1 MFYEMRDA
9 KRYDAGPTSS
19 SSCLGRC
26 WVLVAMCGLLITVS
40 FIGMTLWLGMNSR
53 PDVIP
58 ASAYQPPSHAAPP
71 SPNVHRPHLHYETT
85 SATTKSAFPTTDYD
99 AMPTTS
105 IKNKKG
111 RIEIVE
117 HEKIQAGKVEPT
129 TLPAAISTRVVDAKL
144 GRPHDG
150 ATGGGARIAEVK
162 LGDGVSPMEEETAA
176 ESSGVNGVKKKSE
189 VVYPNWSDLPEGK
202 IATAEDEPELQEEFR
217 PYSPYVDDLQ
227 PDAQKFNPIPAFS
240 YLKEHPVRLTGKDIR
255 PPGGTAETDEYPYF
269 YPQFEDVVQ
278 TATAP
283 DEKSS
288 TANNP
293 LFGFLRKRLQDVRD
307 WLAQSGVRKN
317 QSQWIQMVDAVNQ
330 SLYTKNATI
339 VLSKLREMYANTSD
353 VAADTPVASLIY
365 PAAAGND
372 SAASLVSFGLLAI
385 DLFLLH
391 NVQQIALNEDP
402 AAEQQML
409 NDPDVVALNSLF
421 LPPDRVKQ
429 LRSANSRVLSD
440 DRRDKRPKGFV
451 SELME
456 FVNGGLRAVLNLSR
470 AYRSSSRAAKAEG
483 KSVGD
488 GPAAVAVSGSS
499 LDCIWTLYCRNLDK
513 TAKLDGP
520 YGFLAKMNSLGLRL
534 MMGEFPVERALE
546 HLIKES
552 THGWRRLNCDR
563 LFPRCNGEKAKQVV
577 IDTALGQNPSSSDDS
592 KSS

>member
-1 MFYEMRDA
+1 MRD
-9 KRYDAGPTSS
+9 KRYDSAG

-53 PDVIP
+53 PDVP
-58 ASAYQPPSHAAPP
+58 AAAYQPPPAHVV
-71 SPNVHRPHLHYETT
+71 PNVHRHHYEMTT
-85 SATTKSAFPTTDYD
+85 VKSTFPTADYD

-117 HEKIQAGKVEPT
+117 HDKVAKIEPT
-129 TLPAAISTRVVDAKL
+129 TPITRIDAKL
-144 GRPHDG
+144 S
-150 ATGGGARIAEVK
+150 
-162 LGDGVSPMEEETAA
+162 DGVSPMEDTI
-176 ESSGVNGVKKKSE
+176 ESSRINGIRKKSE
-189 VVYPNWSDLPEGK
+189 VVYPNWSDLEGK
-202 IATAEDEPELQEEFR
+202 TEDELESPQEFQ
-217 PYSPYVDDLQ
+217 PYYVSEQ
-227 PDAQKFNPIPAFS
+227 PDTQKFNPIPAFS
-240 YLKEHPVRLTGKDIR
+240 YLKEHPIRLSGKDIR
-255 PPGGTAETDEYPYF
+255 PPGTSESEEYPYF
-269 YPQFEDVVQ
+269 YPQFEDI
-278 TATAP
+278 TP
-283 DEKSS
+283 DDK
-288 TANNP
+288 TGNP
-293 LFGFLRKRLQDVRD
+293 VFTFLRKRLQDVRD
-307 WLAQSGVRKN
+307 WLAQSGIRKN

-365 PAAAGND
+365 PAAAND
-372 SAASLVSFGLLAI
+372 STASLVSFGLLAI

-391 NVQQIALNEDP
+391 NVQQIALNEDVE
-402 AAEQQML
+402 AGQKML
-409 NDPDVVALNSLF
+409 NDPDVVALNALF

-440 DRRDKRPKGFV
+440 DHQDKNSKGFV

-470 AYRSSSRAAKAEG
+470 AYRSSSRAAKSEG

-488 GPAAVAVSGSS
+488 NPTASGSS

-520 YGFLAKMNSLGLRL
+520 YGFLAKMNR
-534 MMGEFPVERALE
+534 
-546 HLIKES
+546 
-552 THGWRRLNCDR
+552 
-563 LFPRCNGEKAKQVV
+563 
-577 IDTALGQNPSSSDDS
+577 
-592 KSS
+592 

>member
-9 KRYDAGPTSS
+9 KRYDSGPSSSAS

-26 WVLVAMCGLLITVS
+26 WVLVAVCGLLITVS

-58 ASAYQPPSHAAPP
+58 ASAYQPPAHAAAP

-117 HEKIQAGKVEPT
+117 HEKIQVGKVEPT
-129 TLPAAISTRVVDAKL
+129 TVPITATTREPDTGPSSTVEA
-144 GRPHDG
+144 
-150 ATGGGARIAEVK
+150 K
-162 LGDGVSPMEEETAA
+162 LGDGVSPVEEETAA
-176 ESSGVNGVKKKSE
+176 AVQQPSGVNGVRKKSE
-189 VVYPNWSDLPEGK
+189 VVYPNWSDLQETK
-202 IATAEDEPELQEEFR
+202 VIAAEDEPESQQEFR
-217 PYSPYVDDLQ
+217 PYLPYVGDLQ

-255 PPGGTAETDEYPYF
+255 PPGGTSETDEFPYF
-269 YPQFEDVVQ
+269 YPQFEEVAQ
-278 TATAP
+278 AATAP
-283 DEKSS
+283 DEKVSV
-288 TANNP
+288 ANNP
-293 LFGFLRKRLQDVRD
+293 VFAFLRKRLRDVRD

-317 QSQWIQMVDAVNQ
+317 QNQWIQMVDAVNQ

-339 VLSKLREMYANTSD
+339 VLSKLREMYGNTSD

-391 NVQQIALNEDP
+391 NVQQIALNEDA

-409 NDPDVVALNSLF
+409 NDPDVVALNALF

-429 LRSANSRVLSD
+429 IRSANSRVLSD
-440 DRRDKRPKGFV
+440 DRRNRRPKGFV

-470 AYRSSSRAAKAEG
+470 AYRSSSRSAKAEG

-488 GPAAVAVSGSS
+488 GPAVSGSS

-520 YGFLAKMNSLGLRL
+520 YGFLAKMNR
-534 MMGEFPVERALE
+534 
-546 HLIKES
+546 
-552 THGWRRLNCDR
+552 
-563 LFPRCNGEKAKQVV
+563 
-577 IDTALGQNPSSSDDS
+577 
-592 KSS
+592 

>member
-1 MFYEMRDA
+1 MFYEMRD
-9 KRYDAGPTSS
+9 KQRYDSG

-53 PDVIP
+53 PDAP
-58 ASAYQPPSHAAPP
+58 AVTAYQPPAHVV
-71 SPNVHRPHLHYETT
+71 PNVHRQHHYEMTT
-85 SATTKSAFPTTDYD
+85 AKSTFPTADYD

-117 HEKIQAGKVEPT
+117 HEKMAKIEPT
-129 TLPAAISTRVVDAKL
+129 TPITRTL
-144 GRPHDG
+144 QHETTNGPQQ
-150 ATGGGARIAEVK
+150 
-162 LGDGVSPMEEETAA
+162 LGDGVNPMEEALQEQDEQETAV
-176 ESSGVNGVKKKSE
+176 ESSRVNGVRKKSE
-189 VVYPNWSDLPEGK
+189 VVYPNWSQGLEG
-202 IATAEDEPELQEEFR
+202 EPEDRDEGAADER
-217 PYSPYVDDLQ
+217 PQAFQPYYVSEQ

-240 YLKEHPVRLTGKDIR
+240 YLKEHPVRLSEKDIR
-255 PPGGTAETDEYPYF
+255 PPGTGESEEYPYF
-269 YPQFEDVVQ
+269 YPQFEDV
-278 TATAP
+278 TP
-283 DEKSS
+283 DEK
-288 TANNP
+288 TAGANNP
-293 LFGFLRKRLQDVRD
+293 VFTFLRKRLQDVRD

-317 QSQWIQMVDAVNQ
+317 QSQWIQVVDAVNQ
-330 SLYTKNATI
+330 SLYTRNSTI

-365 PAAAGND
+365 PAAAND

-391 NVQQIALNEDP
+391 NVQQIALNED
-402 AAEQQML
+402 AEAGQQML
-409 NDPDVVALNSLF
+409 NDPDVVALNALF

-440 DRRDKRPKGFV
+440 DHRRDRNPKGFIT
-451 SELME
+451 ELME

-488 GPAAVAVSGSS
+488 NPTTSGSS

-520 YGFLAKMNSLGLRL
+520 YGFLAKMNR
-534 MMGEFPVERALE
+534 
-546 HLIKES
+546 
-552 THGWRRLNCDR
+552 
-563 LFPRCNGEKAKQVV
+563 
-577 IDTALGQNPSSSDDS
+577 
-592 KSS
+592 

>member
-1 MFYEMRDA
+1 MRDA
-9 KRYDAGPTSS
+9 KRYDSGPSTSSS

-58 ASAYQPPSHAAPP
+58 ASAYQPPAHAAGP
-71 SPNVHRPHLHYETT
+71 SQKVHRPHLHYETT
-85 SATTKSAFPTTDYD
+85 GATTKSVFPTTDYD

-117 HEKIQAGKVEPT
+117 HEKIQTGKVEPT
-129 TLPAAISTRVVDAKL
+129 ALPTATTTTRVAEAKFS
-144 GRPHDG
+144 RPHDSVMH
-150 ATGGGARIAEVK
+150 GGPKIVEAK
-162 LGDGVSPMEEETAA
+162 LGDGVSPMEEETAV
-176 ESSGVNGVKKKSE
+176 ESSGINGVKKKSE
-189 VVYPNWSDLPEGK
+189 VVYPNWSDLQETKP
-202 IATAEDEPELQEEFR
+202 TAVEDESESQQEFR
-217 PYSPYVDDLQ
+217 PYLPYVGDLQ
-227 PDAQKFNPIPAFS
+227 SDAQKFNPIPAFS
-240 YLKEHPVRLTGKDIR
+240 YLKEHPVRLTGKDIG
-255 PPGGTAETDEYPYF
+255 PPGGTSETDEYPYV
-269 YPQFEDVVQ
+269 YSQLEDVLQ
-278 TATAP
+278 TASPSDEKTATA
-283 DEKSS
+283 D
-288 TANNP
+288 NP
-293 LFGFLRKRLQDVRD
+293 LFAFLRKRLRDVRD

-353 VAADTPVASLIY
+353 VAADTPVANLIY
-365 PAAAGND
+365 PAAASND

-391 NVQQIALNEDP
+391 NVQQIALNED
-402 AAEQQML
+402 AVAEQQML
-409 NDPDVVALNSLF
+409 NDPDVVALNALF
-421 LPPDRVKQ
+421 LPPDRIKQ

-440 DRRDKRPKGFV
+440 DRRNRRPKGFV

-470 AYRSSSRAAKAEG
+470 AYRSSSQATKAEG

-488 GPAAVAVSGSS
+488 GPTVNGSS

-513 TAKLDGP
+513 TAKLNGP
-520 YGFLAKMNSLGLRL
+520 YGFLAKMNR
-534 MMGEFPVERALE
+534 
-546 HLIKES
+546 
-552 THGWRRLNCDR
+552 
-563 LFPRCNGEKAKQVV
+563 
-577 IDTALGQNPSSSDDS
+577 
-592 KSS
+592 

>member
-1 MFYEMRDA
+1 MFYEMRD
-9 KRYDAGPTSS
+9 KRYDSG

-53 PDVIP
+53 PDLPP
-58 ASAYQPPSHAAPP
+58 AAYQPPAHVV
-71 SPNVHRPHLHYETT
+71 PNVHRHHYEMTT
-85 SATTKSAFPTTDYD
+85 VKSTFPTVDYD
-99 AMPTTS
+99 AIPTTS

-117 HEKIQAGKVEPT
+117 HEKIAKVEPT
-129 TLPAAISTRVVDAKL
+129 TPIAKVE
-144 GRPHDG
+144 
-150 ATGGGARIAEVK
+150 AK
-162 LGDGVSPMEEETAA
+162 LGDGVSPMEETVET
-176 ESSGVNGVKKKSE
+176 SRNSGVRKKSE
-189 VVYPNWSDLPEGK
+189 VVYPNWSDLEGK
-202 IATAEDEPELQEEFR
+202 TE
-217 PYSPYVDDLQ
+217 DDLEAPQQEFQPYYVSEQ
-227 PDAQKFNPIPAFS
+227 PDTQKFNPIPAFS
-240 YLKEHPVRLTGKDIR
+240 YLKEHPIRLSEKDIL
-255 PPGGTAETDEYPYF
+255 PPDTSENEEYPYF
-269 YPQFEDVVQ
+269 DSQFEDV
-278 TATAP
+278 TP
-283 DEKSS
+283 DEK
-288 TANNP
+288 TVNP
-293 LFGFLRKRLQDVRD
+293 MFTFLRKRLQDVRD
-307 WLAQSGVRKN
+307 WLAQSGIRKN

-365 PAAAGND
+365 PAAVND

-391 NVQQIALNEDP
+391 NVQQIALNED
-402 AAEQQML
+402 AEAGQQML
-409 NDPDVVALNSLF
+409 NDPDVVALNALF

-440 DRRDKRPKGFV
+440 DRRDRTPKGFV

-470 AYRSSSRAAKAEG
+470 AYRSSSRAAKSEG

-488 GPAAVAVSGSS
+488 NPSTASGSS

-520 YGFLAKMNSLGLRL
+520 YGFLAKMNR
-534 MMGEFPVERALE
+534 
-546 HLIKES
+546 
-552 THGWRRLNCDR
+552 
-563 LFPRCNGEKAKQVV
+563 
-577 IDTALGQNPSSSDDS
+577 
-592 KSS
+592 

>member
-1 MFYEMRDA
+1 MFYEMRD
-9 KRYDAGPTSS
+9 KRYDSGSSSSS

-26 WVLVAMCGLLITVS
+26 WVLVAVCGLLITVS

-53 PDVIP
+53 PDVPP
-58 ASAYQPPSHAAPP
+58 AAVLQPAVTHHAAAAAV
-71 SPNVHRPHLHYETT
+71 PNVHRSHHHQQHHHHQQQHYETT
-85 SATTKSAFPTTDYD
+85 TAKSAAFPTADYE

-105 IKNKKG
+105 IKNKRG

-117 HEKIQAGKVEPT
+117 PEKVAKVEPASPPPPS
-129 TLPAAISTRVVDAKL
+129 LSVKFAEAKL
-144 GRPHDG
+144 S
-150 ATGGGARIAEVK
+150 
-162 LGDGVSPMEEETAA
+162 DGVSPVA
-176 ESSGVNGVKKKSE
+176 EDEPSRVSVDGGGGVRKKSE
-189 VVYPNWSDLPEGK
+189 VVYPDWSDLESKVERGLESPS
-202 IATAEDEPELQEEFR
+202 QQFQ
-217 PYSPYVDDLQ
+217 PYYVGER

-240 YLKEHPVRLTGKDIR
+240 YLKEHPVRLSGKDIR
-255 PPGGTAETDEYPYF
+255 PPGSAESEEYPYF
-269 YPQFEDVVQ
+269 YPQFEDV
-278 TATAP
+278 TP
-283 DEKSS
+283 DDRAGAAGG
-288 TANNP
+288 TGAANNP
-293 LFGFLRKRLQDVRD
+293 VFTFLRKRLQDVRD

-365 PAAAGND
+365 PAAAND

-391 NVQQIALNEDP
+391 NVQQIALNED
-402 AAEQQML
+402 AEAGQQML
-409 NDPDVVALNSLF
+409 NDPDVVALNALF

-440 DRRDKRPKGFV
+440 DRRDRNPKGFV

-488 GPAAVAVSGSS
+488 RPTASGSS

-520 YGFLAKMNSLGLRL
+520 YGFLAKMNR
-534 MMGEFPVERALE
+534 
-546 HLIKES
+546 
-552 THGWRRLNCDR
+552 
-563 LFPRCNGEKAKQVV
+563 
-577 IDTALGQNPSSSDDS
+577 
-592 KSS
+592 

>member
-1 MFYEMRDA
+1 MFYEMRD
-9 KRYDAGPTSS
+9 KQYDSG

-53 PDVIP
+53 PDVP
-58 ASAYQPPSHAAPP
+58 AAVYQPPVHAV
-71 SPNVHRPHLHYETT
+71 PNVHRHHYEVTT
-85 SATTKSAFPTTDYD
+85 VKSAFPTADYD

-117 HEKIQAGKVEPT
+117 HEKMAKIESTTPT
-129 TLPAAISTRVVDAKL
+129 TRVEAKL
-144 GRPHDG
+144 D
-150 ATGGGARIAEVK
+150 
-162 LGDGVSPMEEETAA
+162 DGVNPMEETIEP
-176 ESSGVNGVKKKSE
+176 SRMNGVRKKSE
-189 VVYPNWSDLPEGK
+189 VVYPNWSEMEGK
-202 IATAEDEPELQEEFR
+202 TEEEVEPPQEFQ
-217 PYSPYVDDLQ
+217 PYYVSEQ
-227 PDAQKFNPIPAFS
+227 PDTQKFNPIPAFS
-240 YLKEHPVRLTGKDIR
+240 YLKEHPIRLSEKDIR
-255 PPGGTAETDEYPYF
+255 PPGTTESEEYPYF
-269 YPQFEDVVQ
+269 YPQFEDV
-278 TATAP
+278 TPA
-283 DEKSS
+283 DEK
-288 TANNP
+288 TVNP
-293 LFGFLRKRLQDVRD
+293 VFTFLRKRLQDVRD
-307 WLAQSGVRKN
+307 WLAQSGIRKN
-317 QSQWIQMVDAVNQ
+317 QTQWIQMVDAVNQ

-365 PAAAGND
+365 PAAAND

-391 NVQQIALNEDP
+391 NVQQIALNED
-402 AAEQQML
+402 AEVGQQML
-409 NDPDVVALNSLF
+409 NDPDVVALNALF

-440 DRRDKRPKGFV
+440 DRRDRNPKGFV

-456 FVNGGLRAVLNLSR
+456 FINGGLRAILNLSR

-488 GPAAVAVSGSS
+488 NPTANGSS

-520 YGFLAKMNSLGLRL
+520 YGFLAKMNRYVLK
-534 MMGEFPVERALE
+534 
-546 HLIKES
+546 LI
-552 THGWRRLNCDR
+552 LN
-563 LFPRCNGEKAKQVV
+563 E
-577 IDTALGQNPSSSDDS
+577 
-592 KSS
+592 

>member
-1 MFYEMRDA
+1 MFYEMRD
-9 KRYDAGPTSS
+9 KQYDSG

-53 PDVIP
+53 PDVP
-58 ASAYQPPSHAAPP
+58 AAVYQPPVHAV
-71 SPNVHRPHLHYETT
+71 PNVHRHHYEVTT
-85 SATTKSAFPTTDYD
+85 VKSAFPTADYD

-117 HEKIQAGKVEPT
+117 HEKMAKIEPT
-129 TLPAAISTRVVDAKL
+129 TPTTWVEAKL
-144 GRPHDG
+144 DN
-150 ATGGGARIAEVK
+150 
-162 LGDGVSPMEEETAA
+162 GVNPMEETIEP
-176 ESSGVNGVKKKSE
+176 SRMNGVRKKSE
-189 VVYPNWSDLPEGK
+189 VVYPNWSEMEGK
-202 IATAEDEPELQEEFR
+202 TEDEVEPPQEFQ
-217 PYSPYVDDLQ
+217 PYYVSEQ
-227 PDAQKFNPIPAFS
+227 PDTQKFNPIPAFS
-240 YLKEHPVRLTGKDIR
+240 YLKEHPIRLSEKDIR
-255 PPGGTAETDEYPYF
+255 PPGTTESEEYPYF
-269 YPQFEDVVQ
+269 YPQFEDV
-278 TATAP
+278 TPA
-283 DEKSS
+283 DEK
-288 TANNP
+288 TVNP
-293 LFGFLRKRLQDVRD
+293 VFTFLRKRLQDVRD
-307 WLAQSGVRKN
+307 WLAQSGIRKN
-317 QSQWIQMVDAVNQ
+317 QTQWIQMVDAVNQ

-365 PAAAGND
+365 PAAAND

-391 NVQQIALNEDP
+391 NVQQIALNED
-402 AAEQQML
+402 AEAGQQML
-409 NDPDVVALNSLF
+409 NDPDVVALNALF

-440 DRRDKRPKGFV
+440 DRRDRNPKGFV

-456 FVNGGLRAVLNLSR
+456 FINGGLRAILNLSR

-488 GPAAVAVSGSS
+488 NPTASGSS

-552 THGWRRLNCDR
+552 AHGWRRLNCDR
-563 LFPRCNGEKAKQVV
+563 LFPRCNGEEAKEVV
-577 IDTALGQNPSSSDDS
+577 IETALGQNLSGDSESS
-592 KSS
+592 